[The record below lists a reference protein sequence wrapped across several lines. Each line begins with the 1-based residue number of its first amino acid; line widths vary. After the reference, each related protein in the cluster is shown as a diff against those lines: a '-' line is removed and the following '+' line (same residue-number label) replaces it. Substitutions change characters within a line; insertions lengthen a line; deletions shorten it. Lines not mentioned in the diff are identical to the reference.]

1 MLLTILQFASFSAI
15 AQVYNDEG
23 SEAYDKKDYSNAV
36 YSYTEG
42 IKVNCKDKDLMAE
55 LYSNRANAHLCMGE
69 AICIFQGLEVFILV
83 GEFDRSTSQVRARVK
98 FKSRVKFESIFF
110 SHFFFP
116 IISFDYTVNIIV
128 KKNVR

>member
-55 LYSNRANAHLCMGE
+55 LYSNRANAHFCMGE
-69 AICIFQGLEVFILV
+69 AICIFQGLVFILV
-83 GEFDRSTSQVRARVK
+83 GLSINCYQVLCL
-98 FKSRVKFESIFF
+98 FKA
-110 SHFFFP
+110 P
-116 IISFDYTVNIIV
+116 TVVWIQKGTLI
-128 KKNVR
+128 RCCLID

>member
-55 LYSNRANAHLCMGE
+55 LYSNRANAHFCMGE

-83 GEFDRSTSQVRARVK
+83 GLSINCYQVLCL
-98 FKSRVKFESIFF
+98 FKA
-110 SHFFFP
+110 P
-116 IISFDYTVNIIV
+116 TVVWIQKGTLI
-128 KKNVR
+128 RCCLID

>member
-36 YSYTEG
+36 YFYTEG

-55 LYSNRANAHLCMGE
+55 LYSNRAHAHLFLGE
-69 AICIFQGLEVFILV
+69 AVCIFQGLVGCVLV
-83 GEFDRSTSQVRARVK
+83 ELSINCYQVLCL
-98 FKSRVKFESIFF
+98 FKAL
-110 SHFFFP
+110 
-116 IISFDYTVNIIV
+116 TVVWIQKGTLI
-128 KKNVR
+128 RCCLID